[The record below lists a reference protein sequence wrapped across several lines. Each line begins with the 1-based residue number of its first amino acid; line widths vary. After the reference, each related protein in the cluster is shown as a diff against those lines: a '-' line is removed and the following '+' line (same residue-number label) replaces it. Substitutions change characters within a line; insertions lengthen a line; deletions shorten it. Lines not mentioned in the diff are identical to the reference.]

1 MEQPSKK
8 RHEALQPLSRHH
20 HHALALAQM
29 LVKQKEDVETMR
41 VKAMNFWEQGGREHF
56 REEEEI
62 LLPEYA
68 KYQPIDIPEIRGLL
82 LEHITIRSLVS
93 EIVDG
98 AGVDKMLAL
107 GTLLQHHV
115 RREEQVVF
123 PMVEQ
128 GIPQEALSRLQPYF
142 EEHLSSSIF
151 RMNRE

>member
-1 MEQPSKK
+1 MEPTSQK

-20 HHALALAQM
+20 HHALVLAQM
-29 LVKQKEDVETMR
+29 LIKQNEDVESMR
-41 VKAMNFWEQGGREHF
+41 VKTINFWERGGREHF
-56 REEEEI
+56 REEEEV

-93 EIVDG
+93 EIAEG
-98 AGVDKMLAL
+98 AGLDKMLAL
-107 GTLLQHHV
+107 GTLLRDHV

-128 GIPQEALSRLQPYF
+128 GIPPEALVRLQPYF
-142 EEHLSSSIF
+142 EEHQSASIH
-151 RMNRE
+151 RMNPQ